1 MVSYR
6 QGWPSFCSQGWPL
19 SSCLHFPS
27 GALPCLFYV
36 VLGTEPR
43 ASCIYVSTLV
53 TELVSAW
60 CHLVLLHIWVYRFS
74 APGKWQGTS
83 YILSLLTK
91 ITQGKHLL
99 LSRANHIHSRI
110 RLILATRSFWSS
122 SIDTCNTAW
131 KLICLRVLTIF
142 RTLFTLHHSS
152 RCLDS
157 CCDFFPRIS
166 LRCRFQ

>member
-6 QGWPSFCSQGWPL
+6 QGWPSFCSQRMTFILLPPL
-19 SSCLHFPS
+19 PKWCTTMPVLC
-27 GALPCLFYV
+27 GAGD
-36 VLGTEPR
+36 GTQ
-43 ASCIYVSTLV
+43 ASCIYVSTLA

-60 CHLVLLHIWVYRFS
+60 CHLVLLHIRVYRFS

-131 KLICLRVLTIF
+131 KLICLRVLTIL